1 MTPATVHDPLP
12 ERNEMD
18 KVASSKNA
26 RTKNSGIKSGGSARP
41 TRADAEGAIRTLIR
55 WAGDDPD
62 REGLRATPARVARAY
77 EEWFSGYNDD
87 PREYLKRTFEE
98 TGGYDEVV
106 VLRDIRFESHCEH
119 HIAPIIGRVHI
130 GYLPR
135 NRVVGISKLARLVE
149 VFARRLQIQEKMT
162 AEIAACLDAV
172 LKPHG
177 VAVVTEGT
185 HQCMTTRGVHKTG
198 VTMVTSRMLG
208 VFRDHAETRQEFLS
222 AIGMR
227 GGISVDNGAG

>member
-1 MTPATVHDPLP
+1 MAKAKSSTA
-12 ERNEMD
+12 
-18 KVASSKNA
+18 KSGVAS
-26 RTKNSGIKSGGSARP
+26 RP
-41 TRADAEGAIRTLIR
+41 SRAEAEAAIRTLIR

-62 REGLRATPARVARAY
+62 REGLRATPARVVRAY
-77 EEWFSGYNDD
+77 EEWFAGYNDN
-87 PREYLKRTFEE
+87 PRDYLKRTFEE

-119 HIAPIIGRVHI
+119 HMAPIIGRVHI

-149 VFARRLQIQEKMT
+149 VYARRLQIQEKMT
-162 AEIAACLDAV
+162 AEIASCLDAV

-177 VAVVTEGT
+177 VAVVTEAT
-185 HQCMTTRGVHKTG
+185 HQCMTTRGIHKPG

-227 GGISVDNGAG
+227 GSAHGNGSG

>member
-1 MTPATVHDPLP
+1 
-12 ERNEMD
+12 MD
-18 KVASSKNA
+18 KAVSSKGV
-26 RTKNSGIKSGGSARP
+26 RPRSARLKV
-41 TRADAEGAIRTLIR
+41 AESSKVARPSRQQAEAAVRTLIR

-62 REGLRATPARVARAY
+62 REGLRATPARVVRAY

-119 HIAPIIGRVHI
+119 HLAPVIGRVHI

-149 VFARRLQIQEKMT
+149 VYARRLQIQEKMT
-162 AEIAACLDAV
+162 AEIASCLDAV

-185 HQCMTTRGVHKTG
+185 HQCMTTRGVHKPG
-198 VTMVTSRMLG
+198 VTMVTSRMVG
-208 VFRDHAETRQEFLS
+208 VFRNNAETRQEFLS

-227 GGISVDNGAG
+227 GATHGNGA

>member
-1 MTPATVHDPLP
+1 
-12 ERNEMD
+12 MD
-18 KVASSKNA
+18 KAVSSKGVRPKDA
-26 RTKNSGIKSGGSARP
+26 QPKSARLK
-41 TRADAEGAIRTLIR
+41 AAEPAKTVRPSRQQAEAAVRTLIQ

-62 REGLRATPARVARAY
+62 REGLRATPARVVRAY

-119 HIAPIIGRVHI
+119 HLAPIIGRVHI

-149 VFARRLQIQEKMT
+149 VYARRLQIQEKMT
-162 AEIAACLDAV
+162 AEIASCLDAV

-185 HQCMTTRGVHKTG
+185 HQCMTTRGVHKPG
-198 VTMVTSRMLG
+198 VTMVTSRMVG
-208 VFRDHAETRQEFLS
+208 VFRNNAETRQEFLS

-227 GGISVDNGAG
+227 GGIHGNGAG